1 MAYQIKKSSSNY
13 FNKLFLN
20 QDCLLTSAFEAVQG
34 RWTTQVLICVSMGR
48 NRFGLIKEQ
57 LPGITDNV
65 LGLRLNHLIDNK
77 LLVKELNGMERTY
90 ILHENGVA
98 LIEILENLARWQ
110 EQRQGSDSS
119 VSNCVRLPKRK

>member
-20 QDCLLTSAFEAVQG
+20 NDCLLTSAFEAVQG
-34 RWTTQVLICVSMGR
+34 RWTIQVLISVSTGK
-48 NRFGLIKEQ
+48 NRFGLIKEN

-65 LGLRLNHLIDNK
+65 LGLRLNHLVENK
-77 LLVKELNGMERTY
+77 LLIKKLDGIEKTY
-90 ILHENGVA
+90 SLHENALG

-110 EQRQGSDSS
+110 EKRQGPTSS
-119 VSNCVRLPKRK
+119 PTRCSRLSKK